1 MGMVGSAALPTLEDG
16 PRMKTN
22 TVRSRDNA
30 SFHDESGAAARSKF
44 IKLSLASLR
53 FGPGL
58 ILVILVLTLGLCSPY
73 FFTARNLGNVLAQT
87 ATIAVLAMG
96 QHLVI
101 LTRGIDLS
109 VGSVLALSSV
119 VGALVYRQG
128 HSGTLTIAVMLGTGL
143 AVGFVNGFTYIWGRL
158 PHPFIITLATL
169 SIARGLA
176 LELAGGAA
184 IPGMPDIILFLGG
197 GSVGG
202 VPASALVACAV
213 ALALAGM
220 ARWLVWG
227 RWIYSVGGNPDAAR
241 RTGIPTKGVLL
252 SVYMI
257 SGAAAGIGA
266 VLTSGRTAAGSPLF
280 GNLAELDSIAAVIIG
295 GASFLG
301 GRGHIGHALV
311 GALMIGIIRNAL
323 NLLNV
328 DIFFQLIA
336 IGVIIILAVEADVL
350 RGSLEARF
358 RVLQSLGVK

>member
-1 MGMVGSAALPTLEDG
+1 MVGSAALATLEDS

-22 TVRSRDNA
+22 TVRSHDNA
-30 SFHDESGAAARSKF
+30 SVHDERGEAARSRF

-58 ILVILVLTLGLCSPY
+58 ILAILVLTLGLCSQY

-87 ATIAVLAMG
+87 AAIAVLAMG

-119 VGALVYRQG
+119 VGALVYRQV
-128 HSGTLTIAVMLGTGL
+128 HSGTLIIAVMIGTGL
-143 AVGFVNGFTYIWGRL
+143 AVGFVNGFVYVWGRL

-197 GSVGG
+197 GSIGG

-301 GRGHIGHALV
+301 GRGHIGHALI

-336 IGVIIILAVEADVL
+336 IGVIIVLAVEADVL
-350 RGSLEARF
+350 RGRLEARF
-358 RVLQSLGVK
+358 RVLQSLGVKS

>member
-1 MGMVGSAALPTLEDG
+1 
-16 PRMKTN
+16 MKTN
-22 TVRSRDNA
+22 TVRSHDNA
-30 SFHDESGAAARSKF
+30 SVHDERGAAARSKF

-58 ILVILVLTLGLCSPY
+58 ILVILVLTLGLCSQY

-87 ATIAVLAMG
+87 AAIAVLAMG

-119 VGALVYRQG
+119 GGRSLVYRQV
-128 HSGTLTIAVMLGTGL
+128 HSGTLIIAVMIGTGL
-143 AVGFVNGFTYIWGRL
+143 AVGFVNGFTYVWGRL

-197 GSVGG
+197 GSIGG
-202 VPASALVACAV
+202 IPASALVACAV

-241 RTGIPTKGVLL
+241 RTGIPTKVF
-252 SVYMI
+252 SCPF
-257 SGAAAGIGA
+257 
-266 VLTSGRTAAGSPLF
+266 T
-280 GNLAELDSIAAVIIG
+280 
-295 GASFLG
+295 
-301 GRGHIGHALV
+301 
-311 GALMIGIIRNAL
+311 
-323 NLLNV
+323 
-328 DIFFQLIA
+328 
-336 IGVIIILAVEADVL
+336 
-350 RGSLEARF
+350 
-358 RVLQSLGVK
+358 

>member
-1 MGMVGSAALPTLEDG
+1 MSPSAFPARKRSGTRAVAALATLNIYPKLKPNSIHSPE
-16 PRMKTN
+16 
-22 TVRSRDNA
+22 NA
-30 SFHDESGAAARSKF
+30 VAHDERREAASSRF
-44 IKLSLASLR
+44 VQLSLGALQ

-58 ILVILVLTLGLCSPY
+58 ILVLLVVTLGFDTHY

-87 ATIAVLAMG
+87 AAIAVLATG

-109 VGSVLALSSV
+109 VGLVLVLSSV
-119 VGALVYRQG
+119 MGALIYRQA
-128 HSGTLTIAVMLGTGL
+128 HSGPLIVAVMIGTGM
-143 AVGFVNGFTYIWGRL
+143 AVGFVNGFVYVWGRL

-176 LELAGGAA
+176 LELAGRIHPGDAGDYSLSRWRNDRRGARF
-184 IPGMPDIILFLGG
+184 GSGG
-197 GSVGG
+197 LCGRSRACGNG
-202 VPASALVACAV
+202 AMAS
-213 ALALAGM
+213 
-220 ARWLVWG
+220 WG

-241 RTGIPTKGVLL
+241 RTGIPTKYVLL
-252 SVYMI
+252 SVYIM
-257 SGAAAGIGA
+257 SGAAAGIAA

-301 GRGHIGHALV
+301 GRVNRTRTGGCIDDWDHPKP
-311 GALMIGIIRNAL
+311 L

-336 IGVIIILAVEADVL
+336 IGVIIVF
-350 RGSLEARF
+350 G
-358 RVLQSLGVK
+358 G

>member
-1 MGMVGSAALPTLEDG
+1 
-16 PRMKTN
+16 MKTKA
-22 TVRSRDNA
+22 VRS
-30 SFHDESGAAARSKF
+30 HDSTSVREERGAATRSQL
-44 IKLSLASLR
+44 IRLSLTSLR

-58 ILVILVLTLGLCSPY
+58 TLVILMLTLGLWSPY
-73 FFTARNLGNVLAQT
+73 FFTPRNLGNVLAQT
-87 ATIAVLAMG
+87 ASIAVLAMG

-119 VGALVYRQG
+119 VGALVYRQE
-128 HSGTLTIAVMLGTGL
+128 HSGALIIATMIGTGL
-143 AVGFVNGFTYIWGRL
+143 AVGFVNGFAYVWGRL

-184 IPGMPDIILFLGG
+184 IPGMPYIILFLGG
-197 GSVGG
+197 GSIGG
-202 VPASALVACAV
+202 IPASALLACAV

-227 RWIYSVGGNPDAAR
+227 RWIYSVGGNPEAAR
-241 RTGIPTKGVLL
+241 RSAIPTKCVLL

-301 GRGHIGHALV
+301 GRGHVGHALV

-336 IGVIIILAVEADVL
+336 IGVIIVLAVEVDVL
-350 RGSLEARF
+350 RGRLEERF
-358 RVLQSLGVK
+358 RVLQSLSLKS